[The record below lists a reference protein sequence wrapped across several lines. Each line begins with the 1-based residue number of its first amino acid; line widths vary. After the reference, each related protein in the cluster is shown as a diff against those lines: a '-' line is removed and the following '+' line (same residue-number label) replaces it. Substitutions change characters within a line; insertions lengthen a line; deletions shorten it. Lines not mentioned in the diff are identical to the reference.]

1 MQNITI
7 SNEVISLIN
16 QVFEIE
22 EKQKMIEQKNS
33 IDKNVRNLK
42 ELLEEGFFQ
51 DFGISYYNPIGED
64 FKDSRTDC
72 DVVEN
77 LSNTFENLVIIQV
90 IKPIIRVKQNDA
102 IRIIQRARVVVQSK
116 DTQPKESP
124 KTLQK
129 PKQNPSNKALPQ
141 SNIERQKQLKEF
153 VNRQLQLNCSNN
165 EAEKF
170 VKQLSKKSNS

>member
-33 IDKNVRNLK
+33 IDRNVRNLK

-51 DFGISYYNPIGED
+51 DFGIIYHNPLGEPYND
-64 FKDSRTDC
+64 TRTDC
-72 DVVEN
+72 DLAEN
-77 LSNTFENLVIIQV
+77 LSSSFEDLIITQV
-90 IKPIIRVKQNDA
+90 IRPIIRVKQNDT
-102 IRIIQRARVVVQSK
+102 IRIVQRARVVVQSK
-116 DTQPKESP
+116 AEQPKDSP
-124 KTLQK
+124 KTIQ
-129 PKQNPSNKALPQ
+129 KQNHSVVK
-141 SNIERQKQLKEF
+141 SNIDKQKQLKEF
-153 VNRQLQLNCSNN
+153 VNKQLQLNCSNS
-165 EAEKF
+165 ESEKF

>member
-7 SNEVISLIN
+7 SNEIISLIN

-22 EKQKMIEQKNS
+22 EKQKMIEPKNS
-33 IDKNVRNLK
+33 IDRNVRNLK

-51 DFGISYYNPIGED
+51 DFGISYHNPLGED

-77 LSNTFENLVIIQV
+77 TSNTFDNLIITQV
-90 IKPIIRVKQNDA
+90 IRPIIRVKQNET
-102 IRIIQRARVVVQSK
+102 IRIIQRAKVVVQSK
-116 DTQPKESP
+116 RQKETP
-124 KTLQK
+124 ITLQK
-129 PKQNPSNKALPQ
+129 QQQSQNNKLLPQ
-141 SNIERQKQLKEF
+141 SNIDRQKQLKEF

-165 EAEKF
+165 DAEKF
-170 VKQLSKKSNS
+170 VKKISKKSNS

>member
-33 IDKNVRNLK
+33 IDRNVRNLK

-51 DFGISYYNPIGED
+51 DFGIIYHNPLGEPYND
-64 FKDSRTDC
+64 TRTDC
-72 DVVEN
+72 DLAEN
-77 LSNTFENLVIIQV
+77 LSNSFDDLIITQV
-90 IKPIIRVKQNDA
+90 IRPIIRVKQNDT
-102 IRIIQRARVVVQSK
+102 IRIVQRARVVVQSK
-116 DTQPKESP
+116 AEQPKESP
-124 KTLQK
+124 KTI
-129 PKQNPSNKALPQ
+129 QNQNHSVVKT
-141 SNIERQKQLKEF
+141 NIDRQKQLKEF
-153 VNRQLQLNCSNN
+153 VNRQLQLNCSNSD
-165 EAEKF
+165 AEKF